1 LGGFPL
7 GDNGNNVFEQQS
19 TIDLSRISEGVKLIL
34 EGLGEDPN
42 REGLAETPH
51 RVAKMYKELCQPEQ
65 FNATSFLNQEQYDQI
80 VMVRNIPFFSLC
92 EHHMI
97 PFFGTATVGYIPQK
111 EYLGLSKLARAVQY
125 YSRRLQVQER
135 LTTQVAEWLME
146 FAKPLGVG
154 VIITARHLCME
165 MRGVQK
171 IGNDTVSSA
180 MLGVFRESQA
190 ARQEFLCL
198 TQL

>member
-1 LGGFPL
+1 
-7 GDNGNNVFEQQS
+7 
-19 TIDLSRISEGVKLIL
+19 
-34 EGLGEDPN
+34 LGEDPD

-65 FNATSFLNQEQYDQI
+65 FKATSFLNQEQYDQI

-125 YSRRLQVQER
+125 FSRRLQVQER

-146 FAKPLGVG
+146 FANPLGVG

-180 MLGVFRESQA
+180 MLGAFREEQS

-198 TQL
+198 AQL

>member
-1 LGGFPL
+1 M
-7 GDNGNNVFEQQS
+7 GDNRNNVFEQQP

-42 REGLAETPH
+42 REGLAETPR

-65 FNATSFLNQEQYDQI
+65 FKATSFLNQEQYDQI

-125 YSRRLQVQER
+125 FSRRLQVQER

-146 FAKPLGVG
+146 FANPLGVG

-180 MLGVFRESQA
+180 MLGAFREEQS

-198 TQL
+198 AQL

>member
-1 LGGFPL
+1 
-7 GDNGNNVFEQQS
+7 
-19 TIDLSRISEGVKLIL
+19 
-34 EGLGEDPN
+34 
-42 REGLAETPH
+42 
-51 RVAKMYKELCQPEQ
+51 
-65 FNATSFLNQEQYDQI
+65 
-80 VMVRNIPFFSLC
+80 
-92 EHHMI
+92 MI

-125 YSRRLQVQER
+125 FSRRLQVQER

-146 FAKPLGVG
+146 FANPLGVG

-180 MLGVFRESQA
+180 MLGAFREEQS

-198 TQL
+198 AQL

>member
-1 LGGFPL
+1 M
-7 GDNGNNVFEQQS
+7 
-19 TIDLSRISEGVKLIL
+19 
-34 EGLGEDPN
+34 GEDPD

-111 EYLGLSKLARAVQY
+111 EYLGLSKLARAVQFF
-125 YSRRLQVQER
+125 SRQLQVQER

-180 MLGVFRESQA
+180 MLGVFRESQS